1 MYIVSR
7 HKQAQPNIKKTVR
20 GRGKEGVKGRGKEGV
35 KGRGKERVK
44 RGKKSEKEVSGS
56 GS

>member
-20 GRGKEGVKGRGKEGV
+20 GRGKEGVKGRGKET
-35 KGRGKERVK
+35 VK